1 MYTYID
7 GVADHPLAMRFVSEK
22 DGQKG
27 LWLVF
32 DTMNG
37 NVVGVHKSETLAVL
51 DAFKREQDTYTCK
64 NRCRRQNTRPPA
76 RNRIPAIAPRR
87 GAGGRQWSWSVPEW
101 LFPCDWPN

>member
-27 LWLVF
+27 LWLVL

-37 NVVGVHKSETLAVL
+37 NVVGVHKLETLAVL
-51 DAFKREQDTYTCK
+51 DAFKREQDT
-64 NRCRRQNTRPPA
+64 
-76 RNRIPAIAPRR
+76 
-87 GAGGRQWSWSVPEW
+87 
-101 LFPCDWPN
+101 